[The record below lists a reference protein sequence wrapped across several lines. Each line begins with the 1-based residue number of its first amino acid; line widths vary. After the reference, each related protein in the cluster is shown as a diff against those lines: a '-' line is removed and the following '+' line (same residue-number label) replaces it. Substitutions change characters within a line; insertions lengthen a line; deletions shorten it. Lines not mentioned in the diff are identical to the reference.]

1 MKMEFDQLVELTCK
15 EKKKE
20 MVVFQWIK
28 LIFLGSAQS
37 HFFSC
42 TIFISNYHDSIDIY
56 VEII

>member
-1 MKMEFDQLVELTCK
+1 MKMEFDQLVELTRK

-37 HFFSC
+37 HFFPVPFLSPIIMILL
-42 TIFISNYHDSIDIY
+42 IFM
-56 VEII
+56 